1 MIVRLFYQSLGAS
14 RRSTDG
20 PYAQKLAAILRNASA
35 PGTEID
41 VRGLAPGK
49 AIADQYR
56 YLEFRD
62 TGEIFENGLTAER
75 EGYDAFLI
83 GNIFEPGLHALREL
97 LNIPVLGLCEA
108 SVHLACLMGTRFSV
122 VNVNAK
128 FAQRVGE
135 NITATGLGGRLASME
150 QIEVERAG
158 QFDRAFEDEA
168 ARQAVIEQFRAA
180 ARRGLDKGAEC
191 VIPAGG
197 IVMTILA
204 DVGVYEVDRAPVVN
218 GLIALVKMGELAVNM
233 RKLTGYFTSKRLTY
247 APPTGK
253 LLEDIRAAYGE
264 EIYPGAR

>member
-1 MIVRLFYQSLGAS
+1 MRLFYQSLGAS

-20 PYAQKLAAILRNASA
+20 PYAQKLAAILNSAAA
-35 PGTEID
+35 PGTTIE
-41 VRGLAPGK
+41 VHGLGPRK

-62 TGEIFENGLTAER
+62 TGDILDNGLKAER

-108 SVHLACLMGTRFSV
+108 SAHLACLMGARFSI

-128 FAQRVGE
+128 FAVRVAE
-135 NITATGLGGRLASME
+135 NISSYGLVGRLASME
-150 QIEVERAG
+150 EIEVERAG
-158 QFDRAFEDEA
+158 QFDRAFEDEG
-168 ARQAVIEQFRAA
+168 ARQAVIERFRAA

-204 DVGVYEVDRAPVVN
+204 DAGLHDVDKAPVVN
-218 GLIALVKMGELAVNM
+218 GLIALVKMGELAVDI
-233 RKLTGYFTSKRLTY
+233 RKLTGHFTSKRLTY
-247 APPTGK
+247 APPTGA
-253 LLEDIRAAYGE
+253 LLDDIRAAYGA

>member
-1 MIVRLFYQSLGAS
+1 MRLFYQSLGAA

-20 PYAQKLAAILRNASA
+20 PYAQKLAAILKNAAA
-35 PGTEID
+35 PGTTIE
-41 VRGLAPGK
+41 VHGLAPGK

-62 TGEIFENGLTAER
+62 TGEILDNGLKAER

-108 SVHLACLMGTRFSV
+108 SVHLACLMGAKFSV

-128 FAQRVGE
+128 FARRVAE
-135 NITATGLGGRLASME
+135 NIAATGLTSRLASME
-150 QIEVERAG
+150 EMEVARAG
-158 QFDRAFEDEA
+158 EFDRAFEDET
-168 ARQAVIEQFRAA
+168 ARQAVIERFRAA
-180 ARRGLDKGAEC
+180 ARRGIANGAEC

-204 DVGVYEVDRAPVVN
+204 DAAVHEVDNAPVVN
-218 GLIALVKMGELAVNM
+218 GLIALIKMGELAVNM
-233 RKLTGYFTSKRLTY
+233 RALTGHFTSKRLTY
-247 APPTGK
+247 APPGGA
-253 LLEDIRAAYGE
+253 LLEDIRRSYGDDV
-264 EIYPGAR
+264 YPGAR

>member
-1 MIVRLFYQSLGAS
+1 MRLFYQSLGAS

-20 PYAQKLAAILRNASA
+20 PYAQKLAAILNNAAA
-35 PGTEID
+35 PGTTVE
-41 VRGLAPGK
+41 VHGLAPGK

-62 TGEIFENGLTAER
+62 TGEILDNGLKAER

-108 SVHLACLMGTRFSV
+108 SVHLACLMGASFSV

-128 FAQRVGE
+128 FARRVAE
-135 NITATGLGGRLASME
+135 NIAATGLAGRLASME
-150 QIEVERAG
+150 EIEVARAG
-158 QFDRAFEDEA
+158 EFDRAFEDDA
-168 ARQAVIEQFRAA
+168 ARDAVIERFRAA
-180 ARRGLDKGAEC
+180 ARRGLEKGAEC

-204 DVGVYEVDRAPVVN
+204 DAGIHEVDKAPVVN
-218 GLIALVKMGELAVNM
+218 GLIALVKMAELAVNM
-233 RKLTGYFTSKRLTY
+233 RALTGHFTSKRLTY
-247 APPTGK
+247 APPSGA
-253 LLEDIRAAYGE
+253 LLNDIRRAYGDDV
-264 EIYPGAR
+264 YPDTR